1 MKFLNRF
8 ASLALACVALMTICQ
23 SANAY
28 IDPGSG
34 SYLLQIL
41 FASVLGAAFMAKTA
55 ISNFKAAVVKRFS
68 PHKGDDAAHVG

>member
-1 MKFLNRF
+1 MKSLNRF

-41 FASVLGAAFMAKTA
+41 FAGILGAAFMAKTA
-55 ISNFKAAVVKRFS
+55 IANLKAAIVRRVS